1 MYFFFNTLY
10 YLLKPGVVREH
21 LALHSNCFSI
31 AILHS
36 NCFSIAIL
44 HSNCFSI
51 AINFLTILDDFWH
64 FEKSLEQTACFAQ
77 QLFLNCYINFLTIL
91 DDFWHFE
98 KSCLKKVSLGLKNR
112 F

>member
-21 LALHSNCFSI
+21 LA
-31 AILHS
+31 LHS

>member
-36 NCFSIAIL
+36 NCFSIAI
-44 HSNCFSI
+44 
-51 AINFLTILDDFWH
+51 NFLTILDDF
-64 FEKSLEQTACFAQ
+64 
-77 QLFLNCYINFLTIL
+77 
-91 DDFWHFE
+91 
-98 KSCLKKVSLGLKNR
+98 
-112 F
+112 

>member
-36 NCFSIAIL
+36 NCFSIAI
-44 HSNCFSI
+44 
-51 AINFLTILDDFWH
+51 
-64 FEKSLEQTACFAQ
+64 
-77 QLFLNCYINFLTIL
+77 NFLTIL

>member
-21 LALHSNCFSI
+21 LA
-31 AILHS
+31 LHS

-77 QLFLNCYINFLTIL
+77 QLFLNCYVNFLTIF
-91 DDFWHFE
+91 DI
-98 KSCLKKVSLGLKNR
+98 LKKAVSKKFL
-112 F
+112 